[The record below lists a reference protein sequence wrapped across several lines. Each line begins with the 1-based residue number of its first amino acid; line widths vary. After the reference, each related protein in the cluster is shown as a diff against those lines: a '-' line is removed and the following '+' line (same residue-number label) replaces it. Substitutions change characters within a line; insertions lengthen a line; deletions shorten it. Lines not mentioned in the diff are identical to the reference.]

1 MVRYEGALA
10 ERIGLIEVVDRLLDK
25 GVVLAGDATVAL
37 GGVDLVYLGLQVVL
51 SSVETL
57 EAHGG
62 GPAGLPLPQPQ
73 QPSAPA
79 PQPPFGPVAEGAP
92 PQQVT
97 TGLGSLPAAGGALQ
111 LQESG
116 TTAPPTV
123 ERPERD
129 LAKLV
134 LTVVEL
140 LRRVLEHQA
149 LRRMEGGG
157 LSDPEIE
164 RMGVALMELEAKVAE
179 LRTIFDLEEGD
190 LNIDLGPLGRLL

>member
-1 MVRYEGALA
+1 MSEPTVSDAS
-10 ERIGLIEVVDRLLDK
+10 LLD
-25 GVVLAGDATVAL
+25 
-37 GGVDLVYLGLQVVL
+37 
-51 SSVETL
+51 
-57 EAHGG
+57 
-62 GPAGLPLPQPQ
+62 P
-73 QPSAPA
+73 
-79 PQPPFGPVAEGAP
+79 
-92 PQQVT
+92 
-97 TGLGSLPAAGGALQ
+97 TGNADPAA
-111 LQESG
+111 
-116 TTAPPTV
+116 V

-149 LRRMEGGG
+149 LRRMEGGS

-179 LRTIFDLEEGD
+179 LRTIFDLEAGD

>member
-1 MVRYEGALA
+1 MARYEGALA

-62 GPAGLPLPQPQ
+62 GPMGSAQLLPEK
-73 QPSAPA
+73 PSAPTL
-79 PQPPFGPVAEGAP
+79 QPPFGPVAEEVP
-92 PQQVT
+92 PRAT
-97 TGLGSLPAAGGALQ
+97 TGLGALPSAGGALQ
-111 LQESG
+111 LQEPG
-116 TTAPPTV
+116 TTAPSPV

-149 LRRMEGGG
+149 LRRMEGGA

>member
-1 MVRYEGALA
+1 MVRNEGALA

-25 GVVLAGDATVAL
+25 GVVLVGDATVAL

-62 GPAGLPLPQPQ
+62 GPYGPAQLRPPK
-73 QPSAPA
+73 PSAPA
-79 PQPPFGPVAEGAP
+79 LAPPLDPVAGEAP
-92 PQQVT
+92 PRLT
-97 TGLGSLPAAGGALQ
+97 TGLGALPSAGGAFQ
-111 LQESG
+111 LQEPG
-116 TTAPPTV
+116 TAASPTV
-123 ERPERD
+123 ERPESD

-179 LRTIFDLEEGD
+179 LRTIFDLEESD